1 MTEILSNQYFFYPL
15 WLGITFF
22 CLASATVVMSLFI
35 YYRKR
40 LILFK
45 SILLYLF
52 FFIAFSQFLVINEN
66 ITIALK
72 TANDP
77 GDFSIIKII
86 IYFVLG
92 LIIII
97 FDIVFLIDASK
108 GFKQAR
114 LDIEASVKAL
124 IPKNSIWK
132 LEYGLT
138 NSFIKK
144 YRISEAE
151 SNVANLALL
160 GKSNKEIANILH
172 KAVGTIETQ
181 LKSIYHK
188 TEVTG
193 RFALIA
199 LVAQSVTSEDEEKI

>member
-1 MTEILSNQYFFYPL
+1 MTEILKNQYFFYPL

-35 YYRKR
+35 YNRKH
-40 LILFK
+40 LVLFK

-66 ITIALK
+66 ISIALK

-77 GDFSIIKII
+77 DDLSLTRII
-86 IYFVLG
+86 IYLISG

-97 FDIVFLIDASK
+97 FDIIFLIETSK

-114 LDIEASVKAL
+114 FDIEASVKAL
-124 IPKNSIWK
+124 IPKNSVWK
-132 LEYGLT
+132 LENGLT
-138 NSFIKK
+138 NNFIKK

-151 SNVANLALL
+151 LNAANLALL
-160 GKSNKEIANILH
+160 GKSNKEIAGLLH

-181 LKSIYHK
+181 LKSVYQK

-199 LVAQSVTSEDEEKI
+199 LVAQSVTSEDEEKN